1 MLSKEEKDYI
11 TKVITK
17 LFRPEAS
24 KIVIALLEKGE
35 ATEDWIAK
43 ETGIKMSLIRK
54 LLYELY
60 EKGYIIFKRERDEKT
75 GWYIYYARFN
85 LEKFNELLLERL
97 KTIYEKKLKVRLEY
111 EKNNTFFIC
120 PVHKKR
126 YRIEEAIMN
135 NYQCPE
141 EGCGKILLLFDNSE
155 YIKKLTEKMQIIEN
169 ITNKLLVAKEN
180 KRKS

>member
-1 MLSKEEKDYI
+1 MLTKDEKDYI
-11 TKVITK
+11 NKIITK

-24 KIVIALLEKGE
+24 KVAIALLEKGE

-60 EKGYIIFKRERDEKT
+60 EKGYITFKRERDEKT

-135 NYQCPE
+135 DYKCSE
-141 EGCGKILLLFDNSE
+141 EDCGKILIPFDNSK
-155 YIKKLTEKMQIIEN
+155 YIKKLTEKMQIIEK
-169 ITNKLLVAKEN
+169 ITNKLSGAKE
-180 KRKS
+180 K